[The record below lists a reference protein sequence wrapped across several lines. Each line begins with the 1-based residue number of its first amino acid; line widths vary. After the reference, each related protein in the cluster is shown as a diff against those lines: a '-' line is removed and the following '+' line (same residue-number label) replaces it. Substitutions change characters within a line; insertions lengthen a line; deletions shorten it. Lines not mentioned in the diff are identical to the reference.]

1 MERLYKGS
9 RYRIFNFWRCLLL
22 MMNLLCICIYLLSHE
37 DTQILFFLGFL
48 YINIQTNHNLKNI
61 NINSHQILLI

>member
-37 DTQILFFLGFL
+37 DTQILFFLGCFVYL
-48 YINIQTNHNLKNI
+48 YTNRPQLKKY
-61 NINSHQILLI
+61 

>member
-22 MMNLLCICIYLLSHE
+22 MMNLLCIYLLSHE
-37 DTQILFFLGFL
+37 DTQILSFFYLFKKSSIEV
-48 YINIQTNHNLKNI
+48 YKITTT
-61 NINSHQILLI
+61 